1 MIKATLKVLGILL
14 IALLLQGS
22 TALAGGKA
30 PSESIPKTGDKA
42 WDTFSKVKKD
52 WMLKLYDIVVE
63 DRPDLKPIA
72 DESLAW
78 RMKEMEYDTK
88 KFQYMSE
95 KRPEL
100 IVRDKGLGQFVRL
113 DWFPEFSED
122 LSRIDP
128 SFAELEKKVLSLKDK
143 ISKSQNWTQL
153 EDFINKLSKDEKHK
167 EKVKQ
172 FTAELAKVQKILAQK
187 AREIARNS
195 QPE

>member
-1 MIKATLKVLGILL
+1 MIKATSKFIGILL
-14 IALLLQGS
+14 TALLLQGS
-22 TALAGGKA
+22 AALAGGQA
-30 PSESIPKTGDKA
+30 PSENIPKTGDKA

-95 KRPEL
+95 KRPDL
-100 IVRDKGLGQFVRL
+100 IVRDKGLGKFVRL
-113 DWFPEFSED
+113 DWFPEFSEE

-128 SFAELEKKVLSLKDK
+128 SFADLEKHVLALKDK
-143 ISKSQNWTQL
+143 ISKDQNWTQL

-187 AREIARNS
+187 AREIARNNPP
-195 QPE
+195 Q